1 MSTCILIFH
10 VSVWY
15 FRFEIAPKANH
26 HISVEKNMHTLPSMV
41 YCFVLFTTISQASAH
56 FKVICCVCTACGRWF
71 TLGANTFH
79 WHRALHRKPFE
90 KRLVRHTKVCDVNYK
105 RKTKESSSKK
115 KKSSNDHISFARSTE
130 SKHYLG
136 FFVRRGWA
144 KANKYI
150 KCRDRNKTYTEEKQR
165 MAKKRKEKVI
175 KQRQTPTANEFAN
188 DRDEE
193 RKRKKNGNNK
203 TS

>member
-1 MSTCILIFH
+1 M
-10 VSVWY
+10 
-15 FRFEIAPKANH
+15 
-26 HISVEKNMHTLPSMV
+26 
-41 YCFVLFTTISQASAH
+41 LFTTISQASAH
-56 FKVICCVCTACGRWF
+56 FKVICCVYTACGRWF

-136 FFVRRGWA
+136 FLFAGVEQKQTNILSVEIEIKHIQHRREA
-144 KANKYI
+144 KNSK
-150 KCRDRNKTYTEEKQR
+150 E
-165 MAKKRKEKVI
+165 KKRKEKVI

-188 DRDEE
+188 ERDEE
-193 RKRKKNGNNK
+193 RKRKKK
-203 TS
+203 RKQ